1 MATARFTL
9 GAVLSAASETAST
22 ITNTMNAVNTAVG
35 MANTFVSRAAD
46 NQKMRY
52 QMEAVGNKQA
62 IAIEIA
68 MEMQTRQDAV
78 NAYLNGD
85 KEKEAEFEA
94 NLKELLD
101 AVKS

>member
-22 ITNTMNAVNTAVG
+22 ITNTMSAVTTAVG
-35 MANTFVSRAAD
+35 MANSFVNRAAA
-46 NQKMRY
+46 NQQLRY
-52 QMEAVGNKQA
+52 KGEGVGNKQA

-68 MEMQTRQDAV
+68 MEMQSRQDAV

-85 KEKEAEFEA
+85 KQREAEFNA

-101 AVKS
+101 AMNS